1 MPPSSARYK
10 SKLIA
15 LGLTSALATAGTFV
29 AQHEG
34 LVLGTYVDPVGIMTS
49 CFGHTGQELK
59 PNTKFTEDQCLAQ
72 LAKDLDNH
80 NSQMSKSIK
89 VPISEEER
97 AAYLSFT
104 YNIGNSAFAN
114 STLLKKLNN
123 HDHYGA
129 CLELTKWVYAKGKL
143 LKGLVTRRQSE
154 KELCLKG
161 VNNE

>member
-1 MPPSSARYK
+1 MPPSLDRYK

-15 LGLTSALATAGTFV
+15 IGLTSALATAGTLV
-29 AQHEG
+29 IQKEG
-34 LVLGTYVDPVGIMTS
+34 LVLGTYIDPVGILTS
-49 CFGHTGQELK
+49 CFGHTGSELK
-59 PNTKFTEDQCLAQ
+59 LGQKFTEEQCLAQ
-72 LAKDLDNH
+72 LAKDLDKH
-80 NSQMSKSIK
+80 NNQMSKSIR

-104 YNIGNSAFAN
+104 YNVGNYAFAN

-129 CLELTKWVYAKGKL
+129 CAELTKWVYAKGKL